1 MLPGL
6 LQVNMES
13 KVPHVNKVWLILL
26 FPIHFL
32 HETGVGAWGNTEAKN
47 FRAERDLEIPD
58 PVNPPHSTEAAA
70 RVQRGELPC
79 PWLNSVKTIQSG
91 TRLSSKE
98 KSGTRRTSRFQWKH
112 IRQAQH
118 VIYLLLYNKLPQNW
132 RQHLLS
138 LSVCE
143 SGRLN

>member
-1 MLPGL
+1 
-6 LQVNMES
+6 MES
-13 KVPHVNKVWLILL
+13 KVPRVNKVWLILL
-26 FPIHFL
+26 FPIFIVCMKL
-32 HETGVGAWGNTEAKN
+32 ELGPGEITEAKN
-47 FRAERDLEIPD
+47 FRAERDLKIPD

-70 RVQRGELPC
+70 RVQKGELSC
-79 PWLNSVKTIQSG
+79 SWLNSVKTIQSG

-98 KSGTRRTSRFQWKH
+98 KSGTRRTSQFQWKH

-118 VIYLLLYNKLPQNW
+118 VIYLLLYNKSPQNW

-143 SGRLN
+143 SGRLI